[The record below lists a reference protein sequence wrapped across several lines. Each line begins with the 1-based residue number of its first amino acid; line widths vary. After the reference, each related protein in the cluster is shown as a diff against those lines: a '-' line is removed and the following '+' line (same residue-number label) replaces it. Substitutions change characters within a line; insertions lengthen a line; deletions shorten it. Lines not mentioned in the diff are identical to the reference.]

1 MIRKIKTVWELTRAE
16 HGLMY
21 GFGVIIGIIIAG
33 GSSYETAILGFFTAL
48 FIQAGTFAL
57 NDYCDLESDIAN
69 RRMDR
74 PLVRGEIGKEE
85 ALLIA
90 CFATALGIIF
100 AVFLAVFLK
109 NLILFLLALI
119 LAALGILYDVKIK
132 EFLAV
137 SNFYIAVTMAVPFIF
152 GGLIAEPG
160 RIGTALLILSS
171 IAFLAGFGR
180 EVMKDIADVKGDALR
195 NIRSVARIYGVEK
208 AKRVVVFSYSLAVI
222 LSVIPF
228 FLVNTSYFFNP
239 AYILPV
245 MAADALFVHTCFGL
259 KPFIKRFDP
268 KTISFGFLF
277 KKRFKRKEDIDYNYM
292 RKETLIAL
300 VIGLIAFVCGAL
312 VRL

>member
-1 MIRKIKTVWELTRAE
+1 
-16 HGLMY
+16 MY
-21 GFGVIIGIIIAG
+21 GCGVIIGLIIAG
-33 GSSYETAILGFFTAL
+33 GSSYEAAILGFFTAL

-74 PLVRGEIGKEE
+74 PLVRGDIRKEE

-90 CFATALGIIF
+90 ILATVIGIIF
-100 AVFLAVFLK
+100 AVFLAVILES
-109 NLILFLLALI
+109 LLLFLLALT
-119 LAALGILYDVKIK
+119 LAALGILYDVKMK
-132 EFLAV
+132 ELLAV
-137 SNFYIAVTMAVPFIF
+137 SNFYIAFTMAVPFIF
-152 GGLIAEPG
+152 GGLIAAPG
-160 RIGTALLILSS
+160 RIEVLLLILILSS

-180 EVMKDIADVKGDALR
+180 EVMKDIADLKGDEVR
-195 NIRSVARIYGVEK
+195 DVRSVARIYGVEK
-208 AKRVVVFSYSLAVI
+208 AKNITIFSYSLAVI

-228 FLVNTSYFFNP
+228 FLVNTSYFHNP

-259 KPFIKRFDP
+259 KLKPFGKRFDP
-268 KTISFGFLF
+268 KTIFWGEVFLF

-312 VRL
+312 VCL

>member
-1 MIRKIKTVWELTRAE
+1 
-16 HGLMY
+16 MY
-21 GFGVIIGIIIAG
+21 GFGVIIGIVIAG
-33 GSSYETAILGFFTAL
+33 GRVYETAIFGFFTAL

-74 PLVRGEIGKEE
+74 PLVRGEIRKEE

-90 CFATALGIIF
+90 CVATALGIIF

-109 NLILFLLALI
+109 TPILFLLALI
-119 LAALGILYDVKIK
+119 LAVLGILYDVKIK
-132 EFLAV
+132 EFFAV
-137 SNFYIAVTMAVPFIF
+137 SNIYIAFTMAVPFIF
-152 GGLIAEPG
+152 GGLIAEQG

-195 NIRSVARIYGVEK
+195 NIRSVARVYGVEK
-208 AKRVVVFSYSLAVI
+208 AKLITVCAYSLAVI
-222 LSVIPF
+222 MSVIPF
-228 FLVNTSYFFNP
+228 FLSDTTYNFNF
-239 AYILPV
+239 AYLLPV
-245 MAADALFVHTCFGL
+245 MVADALFVHTCFEL
-259 KPFIKRFDP
+259 
-268 KTISFGFLF
+268 
-277 KKRFKRKEDIDYNYM
+277 RKGADIDYNYM

>member
-1 MIRKIKTVWELTRAE
+1 
-16 HGLMY
+16 MY
-21 GFGVIIGIIIAG
+21 GFGVIIGIIISG

-69 RRMDR
+69 RRTDR
-74 PLVRGEIGKEE
+74 PLVRGEIRKEE

-100 AVFLAVFLK
+100 AVFLK
-109 NLILFLLALI
+109 TLILFLLALI
-119 LAALGILYDVKIK
+119 LAVLGILYDIK
-132 EFLAV
+132 MKEMFAV
-137 SNFYIAVTMAVPFIF
+137 SNFYIAFTMAVPFIF

-160 RIGTALLILSS
+160 RIGIALLILSS

-195 NIRSVARIYGVEK
+195 NVRSVARIYGVEK
-208 AKRVVVFSYSLAVI
+208 AKRVVVFSYSFAVM

-228 FLVNTSYFFNP
+228 FLVNTSYFHNL

-245 MAADALFVHTCFGL
+245 MVADALFVHTCFEL
-259 KPFIKRFDP
+259 KPFRKKFD
-268 KTISFGFLF
+268 
-277 KKRFKRKEDIDYNYM
+277 KKRLKRKEDIDYNYM

-300 VIGLIAFVCGAL
+300 VIGLIAFVSGAL